1 MSSIFDKII
10 TAINASIRG
19 ARPSQRRSETPREER
34 PHTST
39 VPEIADASQD
49 RAKLPEVT
57 DAPLSSIPDSSPL
70 SVPAPRTSHQG
81 QVADNQRDLDIDG
94 DLEDERIVDLLNDND
109 A

>member
-19 ARPSQRRSETPREER
+19 ARPSQRRSETPRQEK

-39 VPEIADASQD
+39 VPDVTDASQD
-49 RAKLPEVT
+49 RAGRPEVT
-57 DAPLSSIPDSSPL
+57 EAPLPPPRESSPL
-70 SVPAPRTSHQG
+70 SVPAPRISHQG
-81 QVADNQRDLDIDG
+81 KVPDNQRDLDIDG
-94 DLEDERIVDLLNDND
+94 DLEDGRIVDLLKDND